1 MMEWQEALITAG
13 SVIAVL
19 VIVWAVWKVAGKRL
33 PEKLRDMIDQVLPVL
48 YLAVLVVTALVIID
62 PDQAD
67 LLLESAL
74 RYLPQGLVALIVVIL
89 ARALGKIVGTLIE
102 AAFTRMSAVIAAR
115 ARMAASSLIL
125 GIGIIIAL
133 QQIGI
138 STDIILLLIGAL
150 AFGAA
155 LAGGLAIGLGS
166 VPVAR
171 QVAAGRHIQNRYE
184 EGQMVRVGIV
194 EGRIVDIGMASTR
207 VEGIDGGVIAI
218 PNEQF
223 LDGPV
228 TIL

>member
-1 MMEWQEALITAG
+1 MTWQEALITAG

-19 VIVWAVWKVAGKRL
+19 VVIWAVWKVAGKRL

-48 YLAVLVVTALVIID
+48 YIAVLVVTALVIVD
-62 PDQAD
+62 PSQAD

-102 AAFTRMSAVIAAR
+102 AAFTRMSASIAAR

-125 GIGIIIAL
+125 GVGIIIAL
-133 QQIGI
+133 QQVGI

-150 AFGAA
+150 AFGGA

-171 QVAAGRHIQNRYE
+171 QVAAGRHIQNQYE
-184 EGQMVRVGIV
+184 TGQMVRIGTV
-194 EGRIVDIGMASTR
+194 EGRIADIGMAATR
-207 VEGIDGGVIAI
+207 VESMDGGIVAI
-218 PNEQF
+218 PNDQF

>member
-1 MMEWQEALITAG
+1 MSWQDALITAG

-19 VIVWAVWKVAGKRL
+19 LVIWAAWKLAGKRL
-33 PEKLRDMIDQVLPVL
+33 PEKLRDLVDQVLPVL
-48 YLAVLVVTALVIID
+48 YVAVLVVTALVIVD

-67 LLLESAL
+67 LLLESTL
-74 RYLPQGLVALIVVIL
+74 RYLPRALIALIVVIL
-89 ARALGKIVGTLIE
+89 ARAIGRIVGTLIE

-115 ARMAASSLIL
+115 ARLAASSLIL
-125 GIGIIIAL
+125 GVGVIIAL

-138 STDIILLLIGAL
+138 STDIILLLVGAL
-150 AFGAA
+150 AFGTA

-184 EGQMVRVGIV
+184 TGQMVRVGSV
-194 EGRIVDIGMASTR
+194 EGRIADIGMAATR
-207 VEGIDGGVIAI
+207 VEGMDGGIVAI

-223 LDGPV
+223 LEGPV
-228 TIL
+228 TVL

>member
-1 MMEWQEALITAG
+1 MSWQEALITAG

-19 VIVWAVWKVAGKRL
+19 VVIWAVWKLAGRRL
-33 PEKLRDMIDQVLPVL
+33 PEKVREMIDQVLPVL
-48 YLAVLVVTALVIID
+48 YIAVLVVTALVIID
-62 PDQAD
+62 PKQAD
-67 LLLESAL
+67 LLLESTL

-102 AAFTRMSAVIAAR
+102 AAFSRMSASIAAR

-125 GIGIIIAL
+125 GVGIIIAL
-133 QQIGI
+133 QQVGI

-150 AFGAA
+150 AFGSA
-155 LAGGLAIGLGS
+155 LAGGLAIGLGT

-171 QVAAGRHIQNRYE
+171 QVAAGRHIQNQYE
-184 EGQMVRVGIV
+184 TGQMVRIGTV
-194 EGRIVDIGMASTR
+194 EGRIADIGMAATR
-207 VEGIDGGVIAI
+207 VEGMDGGIVAI
-218 PNEQF
+218 PNDQF

>member
-1 MMEWQEALITAG
+1 MTWQEALITAG

-19 VIVWAVWKVAGKRL
+19 IVIWAVWKVAGKRL
-33 PEKLRDMIDQVLPVL
+33 PEKVRDLIDQVLPVL
-48 YLAVLVVTALVIID
+48 YIAVLVVTALVIVD
-62 PDQAD
+62 PSQAD

-102 AAFTRMSAVIAAR
+102 AAFTRMSASIAAR

-125 GIGIIIAL
+125 GVGIIIAL
-133 QQIGI
+133 QQVGI
-138 STDIILLLIGAL
+138 STDIIMLLIGAL
-150 AFGAA
+150 AFGSA

-171 QVAAGRHIQNRYE
+171 QVAAGRHIQNQYE
-184 EGQMVRVGIV
+184 TGQMVRIGTV
-194 EGRIVDIGMASTR
+194 EGRIADIGMAATR
-207 VEGIDGGVIAI
+207 VEGMDGGIVAI
-218 PNEQF
+218 PNDQF

>member
-1 MMEWQEALITAG
+1 MSWQEALITAG

-19 VIVWAVWKVAGKRL
+19 VVIWAVWKLAGRRL
-33 PEKLRDMIDQVLPVL
+33 PEKVREMIDQVLPVL
-48 YLAVLVVTALVIID
+48 YIAVLVVTALVIID
-62 PDQAD
+62 PKQAD
-67 LLLESAL
+67 LLLESTL

-102 AAFTRMSAVIAAR
+102 AAFSRMSASIAAR

-125 GIGIIIAL
+125 GVGIIIAL
-133 QQIGI
+133 QQVGI

-150 AFGAA
+150 AFGSA
-155 LAGGLAIGLGS
+155 LAGGLAIGLGT

-171 QVAAGRHIQNRYE
+171 QVAAGRHIQNQYE
-184 EGQMVRVGIV
+184 TGQMVRIGTV
-194 EGRIVDIGMASTR
+194 EGRIADIGMAATR
-207 VEGIDGGVIAI
+207 VEGLDGGIVAI
-218 PNEQF
+218 PNDQF

>member
-1 MMEWQEALITAG
+1 MTWQEALITAG

-19 VIVWAVWKVAGKRL
+19 VVIWAVWKVAGKRL
-33 PEKLRDMIDQVLPVL
+33 PEKLREMIDQVLPVL
-48 YLAVLVVTALVIID
+48 YIAVLVVTALVIVD
-62 PDQAD
+62 PSQAD

-102 AAFTRMSAVIAAR
+102 AAFSRMSASIAAR
-115 ARMAASSLIL
+115 ASMAASSLIL
-125 GIGIIIAL
+125 GVGIIIAL
-133 QQIGI
+133 QQVGI

-150 AFGAA
+150 AFGSA

-171 QVAAGRHIQNRYE
+171 QVAAGRHIQNQYE
-184 EGQMVRVGIV
+184 MGQMVRIGTV
-194 EGRIVDIGMASTR
+194 EGRITDIGMAATR
-207 VEGIDGGVIAI
+207 VESMDGGIVAI
-218 PNEQF
+218 PNDQF

>member
-1 MMEWQEALITAG
+1 MTWQEALITAG

-19 VIVWAVWKVAGKRL
+19 IAIWAVWKIAGKRL

-48 YLAVLVVTALVIID
+48 YIAVLVVTALVIVD
-62 PDQAD
+62 PSQAD

-74 RYLPQGLVALIVVIL
+74 RYLPQALVALIVVIL
-89 ARALGKIVGTLIE
+89 ARALSKIVGTIIE
-102 AAFTRMSAVIAAR
+102 AALSRMSASIAAR
-115 ARMAASSLIL
+115 ARMVASSLIL
-125 GIGIIIAL
+125 GVGIIIAL
-133 QQIGI
+133 QQVGI

-171 QVAAGRHIQNRYE
+171 QVAAGRHIQNQYE
-184 EGQMVRVGIV
+184 TGQMVRIGTV
-194 EGRIVDIGMASTR
+194 EGRIADIGMAATR
-207 VEGIDGGVIAI
+207 VEGMDGGIVAI
-218 PNEQF
+218 PNDQF

>member
-1 MMEWQEALITAG
+1 MSWQEALITAG

-19 VIVWAVWKVAGKRL
+19 VVIWAVWKVAGRRL
-33 PEKLRDMIDQVLPVL
+33 PEKLREMIDQVLPVL
-48 YLAVLVVTALVIID
+48 YIAVLVVTALVIID
-62 PDQAD
+62 PKQAD
-67 LLLESAL
+67 LLLESTL

-102 AAFTRMSAVIAAR
+102 AAFSRMSASIAAR

-125 GIGIIIAL
+125 GVGIIIAL
-133 QQIGI
+133 QQVGI

-150 AFGAA
+150 AFGSA
-155 LAGGLAIGLGS
+155 LAGGLAIGLGT

-171 QVAAGRHIQNRYE
+171 QVAAGRHIQNQYE
-184 EGQMVRVGIV
+184 TGQMVRIGTV
-194 EGRIVDIGMASTR
+194 EGRIADIGMAATR
-207 VEGIDGGVIAI
+207 VEGMDGGIVAI
-218 PNEQF
+218 PNDQF

>member
-1 MMEWQEALITAG
+1 MTWQEALITAG

-19 VIVWAVWKVAGKRL
+19 VVIWAVWKVAGKRL
-33 PEKLRDMIDQVLPVL
+33 PGKLREMIDQVLPVL
-48 YLAVLVVTALVIID
+48 YIAVLVVTALVIVD
-62 PDQAD
+62 PSQAD

-102 AAFTRMSAVIAAR
+102 AAFTRMSASIAAR
-115 ARMAASSLIL
+115 ASMAASSLIL
-125 GIGIIIAL
+125 GVGIIIAL
-133 QQIGI
+133 QQVGI

-150 AFGAA
+150 AFGSA

-171 QVAAGRHIQNRYE
+171 QVAAGRHIQNQYE
-184 EGQMVRVGIV
+184 TGQMVRIGIV
-194 EGRIVDIGMASTR
+194 EGRISDIGMAATR
-207 VEGIDGGVIAI
+207 VEGMDGGIVAI
-218 PNEQF
+218 PNDQF

>member
-1 MMEWQEALITAG
+1 MMDWQAALITAG

-19 VIVWAVWKVAGKRL
+19 VAVWAVWKVAGRRL
-33 PEKLRDMIDQVLPVL
+33 PEKLRDMVDQVLPVL
-48 YLAVLVVTALVIID
+48 YIAVLVVTALVIID
-62 PDQAD
+62 PEQAD
-67 LLLESAL
+67 LLLESTL

-89 ARALGKIVGTLIE
+89 ARAVGKIVGTLIE
-102 AAFTRMSAVIAAR
+102 AALTRMSAAIAAR

-125 GIGIIIAL
+125 GVGVIIAL

-138 STDIILLLIGAL
+138 STDIILLLVGAL
-150 AFGAA
+150 AFGTA

-184 EGQMVRVGIV
+184 EGMMVRIGIV
-194 EGRIVDIGMASTR
+194 EGRIVDIGMATTR
-207 VEGIDGGVIAI
+207 LEAMDGGVVAI
-218 PNEQF
+218 PNDQF

>member
-1 MMEWQEALITAG
+1 MTWQEALITAG

-19 VIVWAVWKVAGKRL
+19 VVIWAVWKVAGKRL

-48 YLAVLVVTALVIID
+48 YIAVLVVTALVIVD
-62 PDQAD
+62 PTQAD

-102 AAFTRMSAVIAAR
+102 AAFSRMSATIAAR
-115 ARMAASSLIL
+115 ASMAASSLIL
-125 GIGIIIAL
+125 GVGIIIAL
-133 QQIGI
+133 QQVGI

-150 AFGAA
+150 AFGGA

-171 QVAAGRHIQNRYE
+171 QVAAGRHIQNQYE
-184 EGQMVRVGIV
+184 TGQMVRIGTV
-194 EGRIVDIGMASTR
+194 EGRIADIGMAATR
-207 VEGIDGGVIAI
+207 VEGMDGGIVAI
-218 PNEQF
+218 PNDQF

>member
-1 MMEWQEALITAG
+1 MKWQEALITAG

-19 VIVWAVWKVAGKRL
+19 VVIWAVWKLTSKRL
-33 PEKLRDMIDQVLPVL
+33 PERLRDLIDQVLPVL
-48 YLAVLVVTALVIID
+48 YVAVLVVTALVIVD
-62 PDQAD
+62 PQQAD
-67 LLLESAL
+67 LLLESTL
-74 RYLPQGLVALIVVIL
+74 RYLPRALVALIVVIL
-89 ARALGKIVGTLIE
+89 ARAVGKIVGTLIE
-102 AAFTRMSAVIAAR
+102 AAFTRMSATIAAR
-115 ARMAASSLIL
+115 ARLAASSLIL
-125 GIGIIIAL
+125 GVGVIIAL

-138 STDIILLLIGAL
+138 STDIILLLVGAL

-184 EGQMVRVGIV
+184 VGQMIMVGIV
-194 EGRIVDIGMASTR
+194 EGRITDIGMSTTR
-207 VEGIDGGVIAI
+207 VEAMDGGTVAI